1 MKAKP
6 SPPPTKR
13 ETARVP
19 HATEDR
25 QQYEQAY
32 ELRVA
37 LREFLA
43 SSDRITRKHK
53 LTSERYQL
61 LLFIKT
67 STQRGSN
74 PTVSDLAV
82 AYKLAPSSATQ
93 LVRRAENLRLIRRE
107 LADHDA
113 RIRYLRLTDEGQRR
127 LANAAAELG
136 EERARLIALI
146 TDSPACSEPAVGP
159 KTPRR

>member
-1 MKAKP
+1 MNAKSSP
-6 SPPPTKR
+6 SRTKS
-13 ETARVP
+13 ETERTQPASG
-19 HATEDR
+19 DR
-25 QQYEQAY
+25 RHYEKAY
-32 ELRVA
+32 ELRLA

-67 STQRGSN
+67 SAQRGTN
-74 PTVSDLAV
+74 PTVSDLA
-82 AYKLAPSSATQ
+82 AALKLAPSSATQ

-127 LANAAAELG
+127 LGKAVAELG
-136 EERARLIALI
+136 EERSRLVALI
-146 TDSPACSEPAVGP
+146 TDPPGTRQTDGEPENKP
-159 KTPRR
+159 

>member
-1 MKAKP
+1 MKAKASP
-6 SPPPTKR
+6 SPTKS
-13 ETARVP
+13 ETTRVAR
-19 HATEDR
+19 ANEDR

-32 ELRVA
+32 ELRLA

-43 SSDRITRKHK
+43 ATERVTRKHG

-61 LLFIKT
+61 LLFIKAA
-67 STQRGSN
+67 TQRGAN

-127 LANAAAELG
+127 LAKAIAELG
-136 EERARLIALI
+136 EERSKLIALL
-146 TDSPACSEPAVGP
+146 TDPPGSRRTDGRP
-159 KTPRR
+159 KDTA